1 MTMPANLQR
10 ASAPAAK
17 MAVTGNAAKMAALPV
32 SLTGNAA
39 FQAAELTART

>member
-1 MTMPANLQR
+1 MAVTG
-10 ASAPAAK
+10 PAAK
-17 MAVTGNAAKMAALPV
+17 MAVTRPAAKMAALPV